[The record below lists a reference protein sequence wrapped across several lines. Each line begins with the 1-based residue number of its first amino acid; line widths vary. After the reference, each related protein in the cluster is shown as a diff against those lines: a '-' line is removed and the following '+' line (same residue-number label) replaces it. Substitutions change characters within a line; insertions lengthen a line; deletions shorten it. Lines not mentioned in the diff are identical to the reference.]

1 MIKAESK
8 SPGNIFLFGEH
19 AVVYNKPAI
28 IGSVG
33 LYTKCII
40 GKLKNKEIIIYSGE
54 LGKAFCKNNIKKGKK
69 DLFPLINL
77 CNFLVRKY
85 KLKCGLEIKIES
97 QIPAAS
103 GLSSSSAVLCSILR
117 SFSKLFNLRLKDG
130 DYYRYLINFQKE
142 IHGGKAS
149 GAEIISSSFGGLNY
163 IYFYK
168 NGLKHRQI
176 NLNHKLIAVIG
187 DTKIK
192 TKTSKTVAL
201 YIPKLIKRDRLFV
214 NKSFNKIKLICKQSL
229 SAFKRND
236 LIMLGKLLNKNQE
249 ILKSLGLSHPKI
261 DLAVKKALD
270 AGAFGAKLSG
280 KGQGG
285 IMFALTNAKHKFL
298 VADAIKKAGLKTKI
312 IKIGI

>member
-19 AVVYNKPAI
+19 AVVYHKPAI

-33 LYTKCII
+33 LYTKCVIS
-40 GKLKNKEIIIYSGE
+40 KLKNEEIIIYSKE

-77 CNFLVRKY
+77 CNFLIRKY

-97 QIPAAS
+97 QIPVAS

-117 SFSKLFNLRLKDG
+117 SFSKLFNLKLKNG
-130 DYYRYLINFQKE
+130 NYYKYLINFQKE

-168 NGLKHRQI
+168 NRLRHRQI
-176 NLNHKLIAVIG
+176 NLNYKLIAVIG

-192 TKTSKTVAL
+192 TKTSKTVAS
-201 YIPKLIKRDRLFV
+201 YIPKLIKKDKLFV
-214 NKSFNKIKLICKQSL
+214 NKSFNKIKTICEQRL
-229 SAFKRND
+229 LAFKKND
-236 LIMLGKLLNKNQE
+236 LVVLGQLLNKNQE

-261 DLAVKKALD
+261 DLAIKKALD

-285 IMFALTNAKHKFL
+285 IMFALTNAKRKFL
-298 VADAIKKAGLKTKI
+298 VANAIKKAGLETKI